1 MLKRSDCNM
10 RRLDLAGNFG
20 NNGIKILAEALKTN
34 QSIKT
39 ITLGC
44 HKSLNDVGAQALL
57 RVADPFSDTTIAN
70 KKTEWEDVKK
80 SNHSLQSVYILDRPS
95 VTVSN
100 ELVTKLR
107 SISNKKTPHETFQ
120 AKTWHH
126 IEKNIADISHM
137 GVDNKYFPE
146 VLSFVQKRG
155 ELNGLF
161 ESIRS
166 SNSLKIFENP
176 SPERARLSDQMDRI
190 QKENATLKRL
200 LRAERERSQSLRDEN
215 YYVRKTVER
224 KFGNKCPSWNSCKEM
239 WLDVVDL
246 FKEPVW

>member
-80 SNHSLQSVYILDRPS
+80 SNNSLQSVYILD
-95 VTVSN
+95 
-100 ELVTKLR
+100 
-107 SISNKKTPHETFQ
+107 
-120 AKTWHH
+120 
-126 IEKNIADISHM
+126 
-137 GVDNKYFPE
+137 
-146 VLSFVQKRG
+146 
-155 ELNGLF
+155 
-161 ESIRS
+161 
-166 SNSLKIFENP
+166 
-176 SPERARLSDQMDRI
+176 
-190 QKENATLKRL
+190 
-200 LRAERERSQSLRDEN
+200 
-215 YYVRKTVER
+215 
-224 KFGNKCPSWNSCKEM
+224 
-239 WLDVVDL
+239 
-246 FKEPVW
+246 